1 MLPTLDYRDYIVTI
15 IVILFLFSFIINT
28 YQYRKKRKNKENI
41 HAGGQYAVNILFSIC
56 CFIIPTYLLN
66 TEPPKAHFVTI
77 ETVKTSD
84 YKTIYKNNQ
93 RININIKDANGY
105 DITLPG
111 FSRLVTISAKSIDS
125 KAPITKDFIFSKNGA
140 EDHSQ
145 RLTET
150 IVAKDSPLKKNDP
163 TGSEKIERIEFAK
176 RTYRFKLWNYSV
188 TRTENIA
195 RVTVSYQPD
204 PQKTEKE
211 KAHQEIKNLMDN

>member
-1 MLPTLDYRDYIVTI
+1 M
-15 IVILFLFSFIINT
+15 LFSFIC
-28 YQYRKKRKNKENI
+28 
-41 HAGGQYAVNILFSIC
+41 LF
-56 CFIIPTYLLN
+56 IPTYLLYN
-66 TEPPKAHFVTI
+66 APPKARFITIDTVTTSNYQ
-77 ETVKTSD
+77 TV
-84 YKTIYKNNQ
+84 YKNNQ

-111 FSRLVTISAKSIDS
+111 FSQLVTISAKSIDPNAS
-125 KAPITKDFIFSKNGA
+125 ITKDFIFTKNGA
-140 EDHSQ
+140 EGHSE

-150 IVAKDSPLKKNDP
+150 VVAKDSPLKKNDP
-163 TGSEKIERIEFAK
+163 TGSEQIERIEFAK

-195 RVTVSYQPD
+195 RVTISYQPD

>member
-1 MLPTLDYRDYIVTI
+1 MLPTLDYRDYIITI
-15 IVILFLFSFIINT
+15 IVILFLLSFFINT
-28 YQYRKKRKNKENI
+28 YQYQKKRKNKENR
-41 HAGGQYAVNILFSIC
+41 HAGSQYAVNMLFSVTC
-56 CFIIPTYLLN
+56 LFIPTYLLN
-66 TEPPKAHFVTI
+66 TEPPKAHFVTT

-84 YKTIYKNNQ
+84 YKTVYKNNQ

-111 FSRLVTISAKSIDS
+111 FSRLVTISAKSIDPNAS
-125 KAPITKDFIFSKNGA
+125 ITKDFIFTKNGA
-140 EDHSQ
+140 EGHSE

-150 IVAKDSPLKKNDP
+150 VVAKDSPLKKNDP
-163 TGSEKIERIEFAK
+163 TGSEQIERIEFAK

>member
-15 IVILFLFSFIINT
+15 IVILFLLSFVINT
-28 YQYRKKRKNKENI
+28 YQYRKKRKNKENR
-41 HAGGQYAVNILFSIC
+41 HAGGQYAINMLFSVI

-66 TEPPKAHFVTI
+66 TEPPKAHFVAI

-84 YKTIYKNNQ
+84 YKTVYKNNQ
-93 RININIKDANGY
+93 GIDIRIKDADGY

-111 FSRLVTISAKSIDS
+111 LTRLVTIPAKSIDP
-125 KAPITKDFIFSKNGA
+125 KASVTKDFIFSKNGA
-140 EDHSQ
+140 EGHSQ

-150 IVAKDSPLKKNDP
+150 VVANDSPLKKDDP
-163 TGSEKIERIEFAK
+163 TGSEQIERIEFAK

-204 PQKTEKE
+204 PKKTEKE

>member
-1 MLPTLDYRDYIVTI
+1 M
-15 IVILFLFSFIINT
+15 LFSVT
-28 YQYRKKRKNKENI
+28 C
-41 HAGGQYAVNILFSIC
+41 LF
-56 CFIIPTYLLN
+56 IPTYLLN
-66 TEPPKAHFVTI
+66 TEPPKAHFVTT

-84 YKTIYKNNQ
+84 YKTVYKNNQ
-93 RININIKDANGY
+93 RININIKDVNSY

-111 FSRLVTISAKSIDS
+111 FSRLVTISAKSIDPNAS
-125 KAPITKDFIFSKNGA
+125 ITKDFIFTKNGA
-140 EDHSQ
+140 EGHSE

-163 TGSEKIERIEFAK
+163 TGSEQIERIEFAK

-204 PQKTEKE
+204 PQKTKKE
-211 KAHQEIKNLMDN
+211 KAYQEIKNLMNN